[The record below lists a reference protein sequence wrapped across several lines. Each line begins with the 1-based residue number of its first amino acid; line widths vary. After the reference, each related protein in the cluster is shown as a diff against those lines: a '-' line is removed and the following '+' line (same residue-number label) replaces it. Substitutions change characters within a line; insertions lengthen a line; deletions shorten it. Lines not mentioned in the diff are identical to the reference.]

1 MKTSA
6 LIPLWL
12 LAAASPPLLGNN
24 PQHHPATARLGS
36 QHTSLLSRQDWHSLS
51 SAARQMEHLLH
62 QAQSV
67 TTRVWPHAVR
77 DASGRAGLI
86 VMAQRP
92 LLMAMNMEDIETRE
106 TWVLI
111 SVLAAAKE
119 SAESPLPLD
128 HLALTDTE
136 GAQGQL
142 WYYDVD
148 MSLARQLYL
157 QLKDRQITMDTAYR
171 EIVRSWR
178 LVTASHEVASH

>member
-12 LAAASPPLLGNN
+12 LAAASPALLANN
-24 PQHHPATARLGS
+24 NEHHSSTSRLGGP
-36 QHTSLLSRQDWHSLS
+36 HTSLLSRQDWHRLS
-51 SAARQMEHLLH
+51 SAAKQMEHLLH

-67 TTRVWPHAVR
+67 GTCVWPHAVR

-86 VMAQRP
+86 IMAQRP
-92 LLMAMNMEDIETRE
+92 LLMSMNIGDIDARQ
-106 TWVLI
+106 TWILV
-111 SVLAAAKE
+111 SVLSAAKE
-119 SAESPLPLD
+119 SAKSPLPLD

-136 GAQGQL
+136 GAKGQV

-148 MSLARQLYL
+148 MSLANQLYL
-157 QLKDRQITMDTAYR
+157 LLKDRKITMDSAYR

-178 LVTASHEVASH
+178 LVTVINESSSR

>member
-12 LAAASPPLLGNN
+12 LAAASPPVLGSN
-24 PQHHPATARLGS
+24 PQHHPSTSRLGS
-36 QHTSLLSRQDWHSLS
+36 PHSSLLSRHDWHRLS

-62 QAQSV
+62 QAQAV
-67 TTRVWPHAVR
+67 GTRVWPHAVR

-86 VMAQRP
+86 IMAQRP
-92 LLMAMNMEDIETRE
+92 LLMAMNTEDLDTRQ

-142 WYYDVD
+142 WYYDVE

-157 QLKDRQITMDTAYR
+157 QLKDRKITMEAAYR